1 MSILKNLWDKKQDG
15 NRKEER
21 SLVRVTLVATAVLLV
36 FLCVKRD
43 SIFDWAKAAVTVYHQ
58 NREIAKRDAQ
68 IRELDRT
75 LDALNNNR
83 DSLEKFAIERFNFA
97 AKGEDVYLVD
107 E

>member
-21 SLVRVTLVATAVLLV
+21 SLLRVTFVALFALVI

-43 SIFDWAKAAVTVYHQ
+43 SVFDWAKAGITVYRQ
-58 NREIAKRDAQ
+58 NKEIAKRSAH
-68 IRELDRT
+68 IRELDET
-75 LDALNNNR
+75 LDALNNNL

-97 AKGEDVYLVD
+97 AKGEDVYLIN

>member
-1 MSILKNLWDKKQDG
+1 MNILRRIWDKKQDG
-15 NRKEER
+15 SRKEER
-21 SLVRVTLVATAVLLV
+21 ALIRVTLVAALVLLV
-36 FLCVKRD
+36 FLCFKRD
-43 SIFDWAKAAVTVYHQ
+43 SIFDWARAGLTVYRQ

-68 IRELDRT
+68 IRELDKT
-75 LDALNNNR
+75 LDALKNNR